1 MSYIAHLRKRRGMMK
16 GLLKWISIFIVCFMA
31 MDIVESIEFSAKD
44 SPENKGKMYFEA
56 VQNREVVVNIQSQHV
71 ETDMDNIYPELL
83 QEETKEIITRKQD
96 EQKKSSITLKE
107 SIFKVTEEDATNA
120 TLDDVKETLFTSD
133 YTPPKSSEVNEAN
146 EEDPHTESVSKG
158 LLSTIAGLVLLLC
171 GGVYAIFNKMT
182 S

>member
-1 MSYIAHLRKRRGMMK
+1 
-16 GLLKWISIFIVCFMA
+16 
-31 MDIVESIEFSAKD
+31 
-44 SPENKGKMYFEA
+44 
-56 VQNREVVVNIQSQHV
+56 
-71 ETDMDNIYPELL
+71 
-83 QEETKEIITRKQD
+83 
-96 EQKKSSITLKE
+96 SSNTLKE
-107 SIFKVTEEDATNA
+107 SIFKVSEEDATNA

-182 S
+182 SYGNEICPKIHVSMLPSISEIGRQVSMIYVYLR

>member
-1 MSYIAHLRKRRGMMK
+1 MMK

-31 MDIVESIEFSAKD
+31 MDIVESIEVSAKD
-44 SPENKGKMYFEA
+44 SPENKGKMYFETDRI
-56 VQNREVVVNIQSQHV
+56 REDDLKNQSDHV
-71 ETDMDNIYPELL
+71 ETEMEKIFPELL

-96 EQKKSSITLKE
+96 EQKKSSNTLKE
-107 SIFKVTEEDATNA
+107 SIFKVSEEDATNA

>member
-1 MSYIAHLRKRRGMMK
+1 MK

-31 MDIVESIEFSAKD
+31 MDIVESIEVSAKD
-44 SPENKGKMYFEA
+44 SPENKGKMYFETDRI
-56 VQNREVVVNIQSQHV
+56 REDDLKNQSDHV
-71 ETDMDNIYPELL
+71 ETEMEKIFPELL

-96 EQKKSSITLKE
+96 EQKKSSNTLKE
-107 SIFKVTEEDATNA
+107 SIFKVSEEDATNA

-133 YTPPKSSEVNEAN
+133 YTPPKSSKVNEAN